1 MLLHNTSVR
10 APCTQQ
16 CARCNFLGFRHV
28 AFAQHVGKS
37 TLQCA
42 GCNFLGFRHVAFAQH
57 VGKSTLHTAVCKA
70 AIGYGF
76 CSLPELIPS
85 ILSATPDRGRAET
98 WLLGFD
104 LARTPSQGSEMTP
117 ARFIGAYGVFLLG
130 KRGATRLQLLHAIL
144 ASHE

>member
-1 MLLHNTSVR
+1 MHRIPVCALIHRGFGCSVHPHFFPSDLLPTR
-10 APCTQQ
+10 TAAC
-16 CARCNFLGFRHV
+16 R
-28 AFAQHVGKS
+28 
-37 TLQCA
+37 
-42 GCNFLGFRHVAFAQH
+42 NFLGFRHVAFAQH

-130 KRGATRLQLLHAIL
+130 KRGATCLQLSHAIL